1 MRRKGITLVE
11 LLVVIAIVALSA
23 GGIFF
28 AYRSLVKETIR
39 QSLFAKHEQDVEVL
53 LTSLTKDLQGIG
65 FGIPVDRLN
74 IGTPNCDKL
83 DAFADSDSVVG
94 IAFNCLSESKSDEL
108 YFLNLATRSFR
119 NSGCWWIRDSRGN
132 VTTEGRRWT
141 LENCPPTP
149 PTGENLL
156 CLDMASKAST
166 GCNSPN
172 TLIFTMG
179 DRNGIEEFAVRYYL
193 SNTNLPKECAP
204 GTFNLLKQVYGDAV
218 GQPIASCI
226 AVFRVRYF
234 NGRSYTTSIDD
245 INDLR
250 AIRLCLLMQVGGKM
264 DTPMD
269 PPNSF
274 EQCGDITINP
284 EWRWYRWRLVEEDI
298 PLRNIIFRERYS
310 EDDDY

>member
-28 AYRSLVKETIR
+28 AYRNLVRETIR
-39 QSLFAKHEQDVEVL
+39 QSLFAKNEQDVEVL
-53 LTSLTKDLQGIG
+53 LTSLRKDLQGIG
-65 FGIPVDRLN
+65 FGVPVNRLN
-74 IGTPNCDKL
+74 VGTL
-83 DAFADSDSVVG
+83 DCNELADFAGSNSVVG
-94 IAFNCLSESKSDEL
+94 IAFNCPSGGDEL

-119 NSGCWWIRDSRGN
+119 NSGCWWVRDGSGN
-132 VTTEGRRWT
+132 VATEGRRWT
-141 LENCPPTP
+141 FENCPSSP

-156 CLDMASKAST
+156 CLDMASKAVAN
-166 GCNSPN
+166 CNSPN

-179 DRNGIEEFAVRYYL
+179 NRTSISDFVVRFYL
-193 SNTNLPKECAP
+193 SNTNLLKECAP
-204 GTFNLLKQVYGDAV
+204 GTFNLLKQVYPDAV
-218 GQPIASCI
+218 AQPIASCI

-234 NGRSYTTSIDD
+234 DGQSYKTNIDD

-284 EWRWYRWRLVEEDI
+284 EWRWYRWKLVEEDI
-298 PLRNIIFRERYS
+298 PLRNIRK
-310 EDDDY
+310 

>member
-39 QSLFAKHEQDVEVL
+39 QSLLAKNEQDVEVL
-53 LTSLTKDLQGIG
+53 LTSLRKDLQGIG
-65 FGIPVDRLN
+65 FGVPVNRLN
-74 IGTPNCDKL
+74 LGTPACNGL
-83 DAFADSDSVVG
+83 IAFAGSNSVVG
-94 IAFNCLSESKSDEL
+94 LALNCSSGGDEL

-119 NSGCWWIRDSRGN
+119 NSGCWWVRDGSGDI
-132 VTTEGRRWT
+132 TTQGRRWT
-141 LENCPPTP
+141 LENCPSSP

-156 CLDMASKAST
+156 CLDMASKAVAN
-166 GCNSPN
+166 CNSPN

-179 DRNGIEEFAVRYYL
+179 NRTSIRDFAVRYYL
-193 SNTNLPKECAP
+193 SNANLPKECAP
-204 GTFNLLKQVYGDAV
+204 GTFNLLKQVSGDST
-218 GQPIASCI
+218 GRPIASCI

-234 NGRSYTTSIDD
+234 DGQSYTTTIGD
-245 INDLR
+245 INNLH

-269 PPNSF
+269 PPSSF
-274 EQCGDITINP
+274 EQCGDITTNP
-284 EWRWYRWRLVEEDI
+284 EWRWYRWKLVEEDI
-298 PLRNIIFRERYS
+298 PLRNIRR
-310 EDDDY
+310 

>member
-28 AYRSLVKETIR
+28 AYRSLVRETIR

-53 LTSLTKDLQGIG
+53 LASLRKDLQGIG
-65 FGIPVDRLN
+65 FGIPVDRLSV
-74 IGTPNCDKL
+74 GTPNCDGL
-83 DAFADSDSVVG
+83 DDFADSDSVVS
-94 IAFNCLSESKSDEL
+94 IAFNCPSGGDEL

-119 NSGCWWIRDSRGN
+119 NSGCWWIRDWHGN

-141 LENCPPTP
+141 LENCPNSL

-156 CLDMASKAST
+156 CLDMASKAVAD
-166 GCNSPN
+166 CDSPN

-179 DRNGIEEFAVRYYL
+179 DRASINDFAVRYYL
-193 SNTNLPKECAP
+193 SDTNLPKECAP
-204 GTFNLLKQVYGDAV
+204 GTFNLLKQVYGDAF

-226 AVFRVRYF
+226 AVFRVRYYDGQ
-234 NGRSYTTSIDD
+234 NYNTTIDD
-245 INDLR
+245 INNLR

-274 EQCGDITINP
+274 EQCGDIAINP

-310 EDDDY
+310 APDDDH